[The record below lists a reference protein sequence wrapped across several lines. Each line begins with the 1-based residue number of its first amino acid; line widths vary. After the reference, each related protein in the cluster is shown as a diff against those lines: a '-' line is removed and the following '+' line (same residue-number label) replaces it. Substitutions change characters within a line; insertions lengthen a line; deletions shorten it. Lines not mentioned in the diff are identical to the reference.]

1 MKRIILLIFLFPL
14 IGFCQTI
21 PTKNYDICVYGATS
35 GGVIAAY
42 TAAAQGKK
50 VLLIC
55 TDDHIGGLS
64 SGGLGYTDIG
74 NKYVVT
80 GLALDFYRRVGQH
93 YGKLEQW
100 IFEPHVAKNIFHQ
113 YLQNKNIEVIYWRNL
128 AQVKFDI
135 RKDHISIT
143 GLILLSTK
151 PDNHLDISVTAHE
164 YIDCSYE
171 GDLMAKAKVP
181 YFVGREANSVYD
193 ETLDGVELRD
203 KHQFP
208 DGVDPYKEIGD
219 PKSGLLWGISGDT
232 LKPNGTGDHRE
243 QTYNVRVCL
252 TNDPA
257 NMIPITRPE
266 GYDST
271 HYELYLRLIHYK
283 APTELP
289 FVMSM
294 MPNRKTDINNNG
306 PFSTDMIG
314 MNYDYPDGD
323 AATRAKIIQQH
334 KTYTQGLFYFLGH
347 DPRVPQNI
355 RNKMQQW
362 GYPKDEYINSNHWTP
377 QIYVREA
384 RRMQGAYVMTQANCE
399 GNATVDDGIA
409 MAAYTMDSHNAE
421 RIVVNGMVKNEGDVQ
436 VGGFGPYPIS
446 YRAITPK
453 HVSNLLV
460 PVCLS
465 ASHIAYGSIR
475 MEPVFMVLSQSA
487 AQAAIYAIDH
497 HSSVQHVDVKAIKKE
512 LRTNPLADGSTA
524 DIIIDDNDGDQ
535 VTTEGK
541 WIAEKGGY
549 GPTMLLAD
557 TSDSNSKSITYKPT
571 IKKAGAYR
579 VYVYSSSGNT
589 VPVQIGVFDG
599 TLSRM
604 ITLDP
609 TIKAEGQTSG
619 EWLLLGKFDLPEGKQ
634 ASVQVSTKHPKD
646 KAQADAVLFVPER

>member
-1 MKRIILLIFLFPL
+1 MKRIILFIFLLPL
-14 IGFCQTI
+14 IGFSQTI
-21 PTKNYDICVYGATS
+21 SVKTYDICVYGATS

-55 TDDHIGGLS
+55 TNDHIGGLS

-80 GLALDFYRRVGQH
+80 GLALDFYRRIGEH

-100 IFEPHVAKNIFHQ
+100 IFEPHVAEDIFRQ
-113 YLQNKNIEVIYWRNL
+113 YLQHKNIEVVYWHDL
-128 AQVKFDI
+128 ADVKRDL

-143 GLILLSTK
+143 GLTLRSTK
-151 PDNHLDISVTAHE
+151 ADKYLDMSVVAKE

-181 YFVGREANSVYD
+181 YFVGREANSVYN
-193 ETLDGVELRD
+193 ETYNGVELRD
-203 KHQFP
+203 KHQFA
-208 DGVDPYKEIGD
+208 DGIDPYKVIGD
-219 PKSGLLWGISGDT
+219 PKSGLLWGISSET
-232 LKPNGTGDHRE
+232 LKPNGTGDRRE

-252 TNDPA
+252 TNYPA

-266 GYDST
+266 SYDST
-271 HYELYLRLIHYK
+271 KYELYLRLIHYK

-289 FVMSM
+289 FVISA
-294 MPNRKTDINNNG
+294 MPNHKTDINNNG
-306 PFSTDMIG
+306 PFSTDLIG

-347 DPRVPQNI
+347 DARVPNNI
-355 RNKMQQW
+355 RSLMRQW
-362 GYPKDEYINSNHWTP
+362 GYPTDEYINTDHWTP

-384 RRMQGAYVMTQANCE
+384 RRMLGAYVMTQANCE
-399 GNATVDDGIA
+399 GKATVDDGIA

-446 YRAITPK
+446 YRSITPK

-497 HSSVQHVDVKAIKKE
+497 HEWVQHVDVEAIRKT
-512 LRTNPLADGSTA
+512 LIDNPLADGSTA
-524 DIIIDDNDGDQ
+524 DITIDDNDKSH
-535 VTTEGK
+535 VTVEGK
-541 WIAEKGGY
+541 WITSKDGY
-549 GPTMLLAD
+549 GPTMLRAD
-557 TSDSNSKSITYKPT
+557 TADGKAKSVIYKPV

-579 VYVYSSSGNT
+579 VYLYSSSSNNT
-589 VPVQIGVFDG
+589 PVQVGVFDG
-599 TLSRM
+599 LLSRM

-609 TIKAEGQTSG
+609 TIHAEGQTSG
-619 EWLLLGKFDLPEGKQ
+619 EWISLGKFDLPEGKQ
-634 ASVQVSTKHPKD
+634 ASVQISVLHPKD
-646 KAQADAVLFVPER
+646 RAQADAVLFVPER